1 MNMDSKNR
9 LRQMAGALL
18 IISAITHTLQVFVYG
33 GVSGNVAAALYG
45 VMYLVLGASIIKYP
59 ERSLLLLMCIIIPG
73 IGGIGGV
80 IRFLFMH
87 THEAN
92 YFIILHVIID
102 MVVVPTCVYL
112 YKYRNASQPESIMI
126 KEELVA
132 TVQ

>member
-1 MNMDSKNR
+1 
-9 LRQMAGALL
+9 MAGALL

-59 ERSLLLLMCIIIPG
+59 ERSLLVLMCIIIPG

-80 IRFLFMH
+80 TRFLFIH

-92 YFIILHVIID
+92 YFIVLHVIID

-112 YKYRNASQPESIMI
+112 YKYRNASQLESIMI

>member
-1 MNMDSKNR
+1 METSSKDR
-9 LRQMAGALL
+9 LRQMAGVLL

-45 VMYLVLGASIIKYP
+45 VMYLVLGASVIKYP
-59 ERSLLLLMCIIIPG
+59 ERNLLLLMCIIIPG
-73 IGGIGGV
+73 IGGTGGV

-92 YFIILHVIID
+92 YFIVLHVIID

-112 YKYRNASQPESIMI
+112 YKDRDASQPNSMKVE
-126 KEELVA
+126 EELVA